1 MTPDVLGVPVAA
13 WMFPVLFALIFLGIP
28 VALSLIATAAA
39 FGWLVFGDAL
49 FIQLFGRIGEV
60 TGNFALAAVPAFI
73 MMGSLLERAGIAEGL
88 FRAMQ
93 VWLGRLPGGLA
104 MATMAMAGLFAA
116 TTGIIGAVEIV
127 IGMMAIPAMAARGY
141 DRGLVAGT
149 ITAGGSLGTIV
160 PPSIVCV
167 IYGSIGQVPINDLF
181 AGVLLPG
188 VLMVGLFIGYIGLRC
203 ALRPQDGPPAPDVA
217 DMPLGA
223 KLRLTAIAI
232 LPVLLLI
239 AAVLGSILGGIASP
253 TEAAAVGV
261 LAVLALAAA
270 NGRLSGPVLADAL
283 GRTVRLTSM
292 IMLIVLGG
300 TMFAGVF
307 YIHGGGRMVEGA
319 IDALA
324 LGPAGMVGLFLL
336 VVFVAGFV
344 VDWATAVLICVPI
357 FTPLLRQAGID
368 PLWFAVAMIVVL
380 QTSYLTPPMAPAIFY
395 FRSIAP
401 PDYRYADM
409 YRGVVPFVACQGL
422 TLAAVLAFPGLATWL
437 PSLL

>member
-1 MTPDVLGVPVAA
+1 MTPDVLGLPVAA
-13 WMFPVLFALIFLGIP
+13 WMFPALFALIFLGIP
-28 VALSLIATAAA
+28 VALALIATAAG

-49 FIQLFGRIGEV
+49 FAQLFGRIGEV

-73 MMGSLLERAGIAEGL
+73 LMGSLLERAGIAEGL

-127 IGMMAIPAMAARGY
+127 IGMMAIPPMAARGY

-149 ITAGGSLGTIV
+149 ITAGGSLGTII

-188 VLMVGLFIGYIGLRC
+188 VLMVALFMGYIGLRC
-203 ALRPQDGPPAPDVA
+203 RLRPADGPPALGDA

-223 KLRLTAIAI
+223 KLRLTAVAI
-232 LPVLLLI
+232 VPVLLLI
-239 AAVLGSILGGIASP
+239 AAVLGSILGGVASP

-270 NGRLSGPVLADAL
+270 NGRLSVPVLADAL
-283 GRTVRLTSM
+283 RRTVQLTSM

-307 YIHGGGRMVEGA
+307 YIHGGGRMVAGV

-324 LGPAGMVGLFLL
+324 LGPSGMVALFLA

-401 PDYRYADM
+401 PEFTYSDM
-409 YRGVVPFVACQGL
+409 YRGVVPFVVCQGL

-437 PSLL
+437 PRLL